1 MTQKQLERLSRRR
14 LLELLA
20 EQTGKSERLEREN
33 LRLKER
39 IADREQHLAQMG
51 TLAEAIVH
59 SCNRGG
65 LSAAEAREAEDK
77 LNEICTVELDDA
89 EENEG
94 EADEEDKPPGTV
106 DRPTRQQLL
115 LAAQRV
121 GGRQRYI
128 WSLKTTVY
136 AMLAVAAVA
145 VLVAVLL
152 LPVLQIYGVSMN
164 PTLYEGDFVV
174 SIRGGKMETG
184 DLVAFYYNNKILVKR
199 VIGQAGQWIDIAE
212 DGTVYV
218 DSVKIEEPY
227 LQEKAFGEC
236 DIELPYQV
244 PENRVFVMGDNREAS
259 VDSRSSS
266 IGCVSVEQLVGKI
279 VFRVWPLSGFGK
291 LESQAYSLEQ

>member
-1 MTQKQLERLSRRR
+1 MTQKQLEKLGRRR

-20 EQTGKSERLEREN
+20 EQTGKSDRLEREN
-33 LRLKER
+33 ARLKER

-51 TLAEAIVH
+51 TLAEALLR
-59 SCNRGG
+59 STSSPGG
-65 LSAAEAREAEDK
+65 LTGPEAREAEAR
-77 LNEICTVELDDA
+77 LNEICTVEID
-89 EENEG
+89 
-94 EADEEDKPPGTV
+94 DEEEEAEDEDAKPPG
-106 DRPTRQQLL
+106 DRPTREQLL
-115 LAAQRV
+115 IAAQKV

-152 LPVLQIYGVSMN
+152 LPVLEIYGVSMN
-164 PTLYEGDFVV
+164 PTLYEGDFVISV
-174 SIRGGKMETG
+174 RGGKMETG

-236 DIELPYQV
+236 DIDLPYQV

-259 VDSRSSS
+259 VDSRSTS
-266 IGCVSVEQLVGKI
+266 IGCVAVEQLVGKI
-279 VFRVWPLSGFGK
+279 VFRVWPLSEFGK
-291 LESQAYSLEQ
+291 LESQAYIAE

>member
-1 MTQKQLERLSRRR
+1 MTQKQLEKLGRRR

-20 EQTGKSERLEREN
+20 EQTGKSDRLEREN
-33 LRLKER
+33 ARLKER

-51 TLAEAIVH
+51 TLAEALLR
-59 SCNRGG
+59 STSSPGG
-65 LSAAEAREAEDK
+65 LTGPEAREAEAR
-77 LNEICTVELDDA
+77 LNEICTVEID
-89 EENEG
+89 
-94 EADEEDKPPGTV
+94 DEEEEAEDEDAKPPG
-106 DRPTRQQLL
+106 DRPTREQLL
-115 LAAQRV
+115 IAAQKV

-152 LPVLQIYGVSMN
+152 LPVLEIYGVSMN
-164 PTLYEGDFVV
+164 PTLYEGDFVISV
-174 SIRGGKMETG
+174 RGGKMETG

-227 LQEKAFGEC
+227 LKEKAFGEC
-236 DIELPYQV
+236 DIDLPYQV

-259 VDSRSSS
+259 VDSRSTS
-266 IGCVSVEQLVGKI
+266 IGCVAVEQLVGKI
-279 VFRVWPLSGFGK
+279 VFRVWPLSEFGK
-291 LESQAYSLEQ
+291 LESQAYIAE

>member
-20 EQTGKSERLEREN
+20 EQTGKSDRLEREN
-33 LRLKER
+33 QRLKER

-59 SCNRGG
+59 SCNSGG
-65 LSAAEAREAEDK
+65 LTAAEAREAEEK
-77 LNEICTVELDDA
+77 LNEICTVEIA
-89 EENEG
+89 GEEEGEG
-94 EADEEDKPPGTV
+94 EADEDAKPPGTA
-106 DRPTRQQLL
+106 DRPTREQLL
-115 LAAQRV
+115 IAAQRV

-136 AMLAVAAVA
+136 AMLSVAAVA

-174 SIRGGKMETG
+174 SVRGGKMDTG

-227 LQEKAFGEC
+227 LLEKAFGEC

-259 VDSRSSS
+259 VDSRSTS
-266 IGCVSVEQLVGKI
+266 IGCVAVEQLVGKI
-279 VFRVWPLSGFGK
+279 VFRVWPLSEFGK
-291 LESQAYSLEQ
+291 LESQAYISE